1 MIDLISRLMG
11 VILRYSYNF
20 TKNYGLAIIL
30 FTVVIK
36 IILIPL
42 NIKQQKSMKATQ
54 EIQPLLQKIQ
64 EKYKNNPEK
73 QQAELQKLYAEKKI
87 NPFGGCLLLFIQF
100 PIILAMFYSVAKPIT
115 YMFPE
120 ELQNK
125 SVIEEL
131 ENYSGKEDLYK
142 EVYYIEEK
150 RPDLMNTNFLGLNL
164 AQVPNSNKQDITM
177 WIIPILSAITTFFT
191 SKVTM
196 SQNAAKTKENEV
208 AEQTMAMQKN
218 MTLFMP
224 LMTGF
229 IAFAVPLGMGL
240 YWLTNN
246 LVSMVVQL
254 FVNKIVNKE
263 NEVIEI

>member
-1 MIDLISRLMG
+1 
-11 VILRYSYNF
+11 
-20 TKNYGLAIIL
+20 
-30 FTVVIK
+30 
-36 IILIPL
+36 
-42 NIKQQKSMKATQ
+42 MKATQ
-54 EIQPLLQKIQ
+54 EIQPLLLKIQ

-87 NPFGGCLLLFIQF
+87 NPFGGCLLVLIQF

-120 ELQNK
+120 ELQNQ

-131 ENYSGKEDLYK
+131 ENYSAKEDLYK

-164 AQVPNSNKQDITM
+164 AHVPSSNSQDITM
-177 WIIPILSAITTFFT
+177 WIIPILSALSTYFT

-196 SQNAAKTKENEV
+196 KQNAANSKESQNAAT
-208 AEQTMAMQKN
+208 EQTMAMQKN
-218 MTLFMP
+218 MTMFMP
-224 LMTGF
+224 VMTGF

-254 FVNKIVNKE
+254 WVNKIVNKE
-263 NEVIEI
+263 ESVVKI